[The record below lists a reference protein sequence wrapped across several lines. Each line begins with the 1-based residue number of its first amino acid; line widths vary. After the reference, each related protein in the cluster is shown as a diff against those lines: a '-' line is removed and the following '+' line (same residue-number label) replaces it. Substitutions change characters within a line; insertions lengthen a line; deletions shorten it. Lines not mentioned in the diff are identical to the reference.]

1 MSLRRSMPLL
11 LVSFLLLGVSTLQA
25 ATPASKHVVVV
36 ALENHQY
43 SAIVGSPY
51 MPYLNSLIAKGGLT
65 TNYYANA
72 GGSFPDYMMLTV
84 GNQIASYAWWNG
96 TVTQDNIVRA
106 LLAKGMT
113 WKSYA
118 ESIPYTGY
126 TGGTAYPYV
135 KYHNPMAYFS
145 DVINSSA
152 QKANLVGLGQ
162 LSTDVAAG
170 QLPNFTYIVPNE
182 EHDAHDCPGGASAT
196 CSDSTKLATA
206 DQWLQTNIDPI
217 LQSPQFQQDGL
228 LIVWWDEGSG
238 GTQRVATVLYGPN
251 VAAGSKTGTY
261 YQHQSTLRTMAEAL
275 QLGDYPGASAT
286 APAIGGIWATAGV
299 TITSPADGS
308 TVASP
313 IHVTATASGGSN
325 AITGITVSL
334 DGAAVY
340 NNTSS
345 SVDTSINAA
354 AGAHTLQVTATD
366 SQGTVYSKSV
376 SVTVSS
382 TTACVPP
389 GAGITLVTPTDGSTV
404 PAPVH
409 VVACAGGGGYNI
421 SSMYVYLDYT
431 AVYKVYNTNHL
442 DTYLNTTAGAH
453 YVRVQA
459 WNSQGTVYVAPA
471 HITVG
476 SSNGGTGS
484 VTISSPANGSTVASP
499 IHVTA
504 SGSGGSYPISSMN
517 VLLDGTTV
525 YSQSASSVDT
535 YVNAAA
541 GSHTVQVQA
550 VDSQGTTYSNS
561 VSVSVSSSSGTC
573 TPPAAGITLLS
584 PVDGSTVS
592 SPVPVIACAG
602 GGGYKISSMWVYVDY
617 TAVYKV
623 YTNQVNTTL
632 NLAPGAHYVR
642 VQAWNSQGTVYVAPA
657 HITVQ

>member
-1 MSLRRSMPLL
+1 MRRWMPLL
-11 LVSFLLLGVSTLQA
+11 CLVLLSFSSAFA
-25 ATPASKHVVVV
+25 ATPASNHVVVV

-43 SAIVGSPY
+43 SSIVGSPY

-84 GNQIASYAWWNG
+84 GNEIASYAWWNG

-106 LLAKGMT
+106 LLAKGKT

-118 ESIPYTGY
+118 ESIPYVGY

-152 QKANLVGLGQ
+152 QTQNLVGLGQ

-196 CSDSTKLATA
+196 CPDSTKLSTA

-217 LQSPQFQQDGL
+217 LHSPQFQQDGL

-238 GTQRVATVLYGPN
+238 GTEHVATVLYGPN
-251 VAAGSKTGTY
+251 VAAGSQTGTY

-286 APAIGGIWATAGV
+286 APAISGIWSTAGV
-299 TITSPADGS
+299 TITSPANGA
-308 TVASP
+308 TVTSP
-313 IHVTATASGGSN
+313 VHVTATASGTSN
-325 AITGITVSL
+325 AITGMTVSL
-334 DGAAVY
+334 DGTTVY
-340 NNTSS
+340 SNSS
-345 SVDTSINAA
+345 NSVDTSVTAT
-354 AGAHTLQVTATD
+354 AGAHTIQVSATD

-376 SVTVSS
+376 SLTVSS
-382 TTACVPP
+382 PSACTAPA
-389 GAGITLVTPTDGSTV
+389 AGITLVAPTDGSTV

-409 VVACAGGGGYNI
+409 VVACAGGGGYPI
-421 SSMYVYLDYT
+421 TAMYVYLDYN
-431 AVYKVYNTNHL
+431 AVYKVYNTSQL
-442 DTYLNTTAGAH
+442 DTYINTTAGTH
-453 YVRVQA
+453 YVKVQA
-459 WNSQGTVYVAPA
+459 WNSQGTVYGAPA
-471 HITVG
+471 HITVTSG
-476 SSNGGTGS
+476 STAGS
-484 VTISSPANGSTVASP
+484 VSITSPANASTVASP

-504 SGSGGSYPISSMN
+504 TASGGSYPISSMS
-517 VLLDGTTV
+517 VLLDGTAV
-525 YSQSASSVDT
+525 YSQSASSIDT
-535 YVNAAA
+535 SVNAAP
-541 GSHTVQVQA
+541 GSHTLQVKA

-561 VSVSVSSSSGTC
+561 VSVTVSSTSGAC
-573 TPPAAGITLLS
+573 TPPAAGITVVS
-584 PVDGSTVS
+584 PVNNSTVS
-592 SPVPVIACAG
+592 SPVQVTACAG
-602 GGGYKISSMWVYVDY
+602 GGGYNITAMYVYVDY

-623 YTNQVNTTL
+623 YNTSQLNTSL
-632 NLAPGAHYVR
+632 NLAVGKHYIK
-642 VQAWNSQGTVYVAPA
+642 VQAWNSKGTVYGAPLYV
-657 HITVQ
+657 TVQ